1 MFEVTLSPAL
11 MKGFHAELAKTAGV
25 PQELLKHLGRPG
37 TRNAMG
43 AGLGSGLGLG
53 LGAGALV
60 GGARG
65 GKDAYEAARERGSS
79 APGAA
84 LSALGGGL
92 GGAVRGAGK
101 GAIIGAGSGLALG
114 AASPS
119 KVLSSTKLLSR
130 MGNSLGSLSNFGQ
143 RQVHS
148 VTGWKPGGAAS
159 SVERIGA
166 GAAPARRELAALG
179 KDLSSGAGVPVGK
192 LQQASKSLAAAD
204 KAQEMGLTS
213 LPGYAKSMKTNGVLP
228 TAAAGLK
235 SQWASAGGKGKA
247 LMVGLPALAAVNAA
261 RAPEGDGAPGRA
273 ERVGRVVGSTVGG
286 LAAPLS
292 LTGSLA
298 LSTALERAGGAAG
311 KGVDKLRGK
320 RSVQQSQ
327 VQQEPS
333 RPPASEPG
341 DTGQHT
347 VEHVYGRGF
356 NSGGLE

>member
-1 MFEVTLSPAL
+1 
-11 MKGFHAELAKTAGV
+11 MKGFHAELDKTSGV
-25 PQELLKHLGRPG
+25 PQELLAHLSRSGVRK
-37 TRNAMG
+37 AMG

-65 GKDAYEAARERGSS
+65 GKDAYDTARERGSS
-79 APGAA
+79 RAGAA
-84 LSALGGGL
+84 LAALGGGL

-101 GAIIGAGSGLALG
+101 GALIGAGSGLALG
-114 AASPS
+114 AASPT
-119 KVLSSTKLLSR
+119 KVLSATKSLSK
-130 MGNSLGSLSNFGQ
+130 MDNSLGSLSNFGQ

-179 KDLSSGAGVPVGK
+179 KDLSSGAGVPSGK
-192 LQQASKSLAAAD
+192 LQQAAKSLASAD

-213 LPGYAKSMKTNGVLP
+213 LPGYAKSLKNNGVLP
-228 TAAAGLK
+228 TLSAGVK
-235 SQWASAGGKGKA
+235 SQWDSAGVKGKA
-247 LMVGLPALAAVNAA
+247 MMVGLPALAAVNAA
-261 RAPEGDGAPGRA
+261 RAPEGDGKPGRA
-273 ERVGRVVGSTVGG
+273 ERLGRVVGGTVGG

-292 LTGSLA
+292 LAGSAA

-320 RSVQQSQ
+320 RPVQQPQ
-327 VQQEPS
+327 VPQEAS